1 MLLDQLVVQLQ
12 NTTNEKRNK
21 LYKVATKF
29 DFYNSNIMSEKNI
42 NAFNFETSLTNLDE
56 RKVSSE
62 LQKYFLKHFLSATRE
77 DEDSVYY
84 RETASFLA
92 AKLGRMGLY
101 LLTHNFAFSQED
113 STRPRTRTGVN
124 IVGIL
129 PGVRW
134 ATREDKISEINTDL
148 SGIWNL
154 SHDHNVPSD
163 GHRSLG
169 HSGHQPRGGR

>member
-113 STRPRTRTGVN
+113 RTRPRTRTGVN

-134 ATREDKISEINTDL
+134 ATREDKISEINNKYCFFGL
-148 SGIWNL
+148 E
-154 SHDHNVPSD
+154 
-163 GHRSLG
+163 SLLC
-169 HSGHQPRGGR
+169 P

>member
-101 LLTHNFAFSQED
+101 LLTHNFAFSHYD
-113 STRPRTRTGVN
+113 RTMPRTRTGVN

-134 ATREDKISEINTDL
+134 GTGEDKISEINIVL
-148 SGIWNL
+148 SGGSDDI
-154 SHDHNVPSD
+154 NVPSD
-163 GHRSLG
+163 GHRPLG
-169 HSGHQPRGGR
+169 HRGHQPRGG